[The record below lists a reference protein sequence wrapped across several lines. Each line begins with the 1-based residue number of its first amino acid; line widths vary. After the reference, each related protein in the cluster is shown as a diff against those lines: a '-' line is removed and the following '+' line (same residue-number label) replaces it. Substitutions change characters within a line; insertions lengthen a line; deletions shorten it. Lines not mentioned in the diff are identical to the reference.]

1 MGKNVKVRYKRKWAV
16 GWGLFLLLAA
26 ALVISNQF
34 TDFLGLKP
42 WGIVVAALAVAF
54 LIQSLVDL
62 SFSTIP
68 IPLAAL
74 YYVFQRPLLELMGL
88 PEENMVKL
96 WVLALVAGL
105 ATAGLFVLLPK
116 RVFRR
121 IKKNVEIVYTDS
133 NGVTETRN
141 LDDKTKIEES
151 GGENNPRI
159 SVQFG
164 SLSRY
169 LHAENL
175 ETVELDCSF
184 GSLEVYLDNVK
195 LSPGGAEAFVDCK
208 FGAIEMYVP
217 KHWVVTDN
225 VNTSLG
231 NFENSGRNNQQDEN
245 APHLKVSGNVSLG
258 SIEVKRI

>member
-1 MGKNVKVRYKRKWAV
+1 MGKNVKVKYKRKWAV

-26 ALVISNQF
+26 ALVLANQF
-34 TDFLGLKP
+34 GDFLELGV
-42 WGIVVAALAVAF
+42 WSIIVAALAVAF
-54 LIQSLVDL
+54 LVQSLIDL
-62 SFSTIP
+62 SFSTLP

-74 YYVFQRPLLELMGL
+74 YYVLQKPLLHPQLGL
-88 PEENMVKL
+88 PLVDFWPL
-96 WVLALVAGL
+96 VLVAAL

-116 RVFRR
+116 RIFRR
-121 IKKNVEIVYTDS
+121 IKKNVEFVYTNND
-133 NGVTETRN
+133 GITETRT
-141 LDDKTKIEES
+141 LDDNTKIEES
-151 GGENNPRI
+151 GSENNPRI

-169 LHAENL
+169 LHAESL

-195 LSPGGAEAFVDCK
+195 LNPAGAEAFVDCK
-208 FGAIEMYVP
+208 FGSIELYVP
-217 KHWVVTDN
+217 SHWIVTDS

-231 NFENSGRNNQQDEN
+231 SFENYGRNNQEDGN
-245 APHLKVSGNVSLG
+245 TPHLKISGNVSLG